1 MEIIV
6 YLILLAIS
14 GLFVGALGR
23 LAIPG
28 PDPMG
33 LGMTMLVGIGG
44 SLIGGLVGMLLL
56 GRPGGLILS
65 VLAAAL
71 IVFVIRKSR
80 GGSLDDAHGRRG
92 RGVYG
97 SRGGRSLFGR

>member
-6 YLILLAIS
+6 YLILLALS

-44 SLIGGLVGMLLL
+44 SMIGGLVGLLIF
-56 GRPGGLILS
+56 GRPGGLL
-65 VLAAAL
+65 
-71 IVFVIRKSR
+71 
-80 GGSLDDAHGRRG
+80 GR
-92 RGVYG
+92 
-97 SRGGRSLFGR
+97 